1 MAPDG
6 PRGTSDGDPLPMV
19 RGPRAPIILDELACR
34 DQRGSGH
41 DDRRLNATDGL
52 SSAMGGG
59 EAAPAVAW
67 GGSTGPAASG
77 A

>member
-1 MAPDG
+1 MG
-6 PRGTSDGDPLPMV
+6 CPLPMV
-19 RGPRAPIILDELACR
+19 RGRRVPIILDQQPCR
-34 DQRGSGH
+34 DQSGSGH

-52 SSAMGGG
+52 GSAMGGG